1 MYYNQDF
8 KFVKFSTKFALFS
21 NIFCVYVNGFHF
33 YIWGRGWNITV
44 YTVYFKK
51 IITKRLT

>member
-21 NIFCVYVNGFHF
+21 NIFCVYVNKSNF
-33 YIWGRGWNITV
+33 YIWGIGGNKAVHTV
-44 YTVYFKK
+44 YLEK
-51 IITKRLT
+51 